1 MLIRHVGMWE
11 SRPRLSGS
19 EAPPQR
25 HDGRPCSFFVKSTIS
40 LSCNPARR
48 FYYLRRSLPPSPKLG
63 HDFILKSGSLGI
75 PRRHT
80 NRRSPERNPAM
91 SIKMLTTFPDPRK
104 SVIMKPDPTRIDPL
118 KLKLGKQPARHDPR
132 TLLFATY
139 ATAALPA
146 PPPSLDLTAKVKVPW
161 GMMDNA
167 QVGDCTC
174 AAAGHL
180 IMEWTANAQ
189 SKTVTPTDAQ
199 IIAAYSAIT
208 GYNPKTGSQRQRRT
222 GNRCPELL
230 AANWNRRPQDS
241 GLHGSRLQPHP
252 HHGWNLDLRRL
263 LHRAS
268 PAQERAQA
276 QTSNKQI
283 WSVPPSGTGGDG
295 APGSWG
301 GHAVPVVAYDSRS
314 LTVVT
319 WGALQTMTWGFWQAY
334 CDEAYAILSPDFL
347 AQKKGQPVTPDGF
360 DVQLLLEDLSD
371 LK

>member
-1 MLIRHVGMWE
+1 
-11 SRPRLSGS
+11 
-19 EAPPQR
+19 
-25 HDGRPCSFFVKSTIS
+25 
-40 LSCNPARR
+40 
-48 FYYLRRSLPPSPKLG
+48 
-63 HDFILKSGSLGI
+63 
-75 PRRHT
+75 
-80 NRRSPERNPAM
+80 M
-91 SIKMLTTFPDPRK
+91 SVKMLTTSPDARK
-104 SVIMKPDPTRIDPL
+104 SVIMKNDPTRIDPL

-139 ATAALPA
+139 VTAAMPA
-146 PPPSLDLTAKVKVPW
+146 PPPNLNLTTKMKVPW

-180 IMEWTANAQ
+180 MMEWTSNAQ
-189 SKTVTPTDAQ
+189 SKIFTPSDAQ

-208 GYNPKTGSQRQRRT
+208 GYNPKTG
-222 GNRCPELL
+222 
-230 AANWNRRPQDS
+230 ANDN
-241 GLHGSRLQPHP
+241 G
-252 HHGWNLDLRRL
+252 
-263 LHRAS
+263 
-268 PAQERAQA
+268 AQEIDVLNYWRQTGIAGHKIQAYVALEPSNHTHIIDGTWIFGGSYIGLALPKSAQS

-283 WSVPPSGTGGDG
+283 WSVPPGGPVGDG

-319 WGALQTMTWGFWQAY
+319 WGTLQTMTWGFWAAY

-347 AQKKGQPVTPDGF
+347 KQKGRQSVTPDGF
-360 DVQLLLEDLSD
+360 NLAQLQEDLAD